1 MFDKVLNTPLS
12 LFFFHNLMNGDPF
25 PLPGLDLQEIMSE
38 IKVLQIS
45 RGIHSILIKSP
56 KYFLSDVFPNI

>member
-1 MFDKVLNTPLS
+1 
-12 LFFFHNLMNGDPF
+12 MNGDPF